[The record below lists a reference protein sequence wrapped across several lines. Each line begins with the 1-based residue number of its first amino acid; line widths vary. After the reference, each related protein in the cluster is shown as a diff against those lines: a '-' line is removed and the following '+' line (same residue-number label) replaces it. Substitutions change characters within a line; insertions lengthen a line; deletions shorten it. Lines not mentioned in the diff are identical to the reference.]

1 MSSVIIFFKS
11 MTAGKY
17 MLLLLSPLL
26 IIMLSMQTILIAL
39 LSIIFIDLLT
49 GIRRAHYEQS
59 VNFRPWE
66 KRFWKVI
73 RSHALRKTLRK
84 TTEYIFG
91 VIAFI
96 VLEGLV
102 FKNLRINAMGYQ
114 YSLSE
119 LAGTI
124 FCLVEVYSIYENM
137 EAVSGNNLIKRLL
150 SLLPQKF
157 KKVFEDVKG
166 NK

>member
-1 MSSVIIFFKS
+1 
-11 MTAGKY
+11 
-17 MLLLLSPLL
+17 
-26 IIMLSMQTILIAL
+26 MQTILIAL

-49 GIRRAHYEQS
+49 GIRRSHYE
-59 VNFRPWE
+59 NKIGFTPW
-66 KRFWKVI
+66 KKKFWTII

-96 VLEGLV
+96 ILEGLV
-102 FKNLRINAMGYQ
+102 FQKLKITAMGLEYT
-114 YSLSE
+114 LSE
-119 LAGTI
+119 LAGVL

-137 EAVSGNNLIKRLL
+137 EAVSGRNPLKRIL

-157 KKVFEDVKG
+157 KKVFKDVEN

>member
-1 MSSVIIFFKS
+1 MSSVILFFKS

-39 LSIIFIDLLT
+39 LGIIFIDLLT

-59 VNFRPWE
+59 IGFKPW
-66 KRFWKVI
+66 KKKFWKVI

-91 VIAFI
+91 VIAFVI
-96 VLEGLV
+96 LEGLV
-102 FKNLRINAMGYQ
+102 FKDLNITAMGSQ

-119 LAGTI
+119 LAGTV

-137 EAVSGNNLIKRLL
+137 EAVSGNNPLKRLI
-150 SLLPQKF
+150 SILPPKVKKLF
-157 KKVFEDVKG
+157 KDV
-166 NK
+166 

>member
-1 MSSVIIFFKS
+1 
-11 MTAGKY
+11 
-17 MLLLLSPLL
+17 
-26 IIMLSMQTILIAL
+26 MQMILIAL

-49 GIRRAHYEQS
+49 GIRRAHYEQGIK
-59 VNFRPWE
+59 FRPW
-66 KRFWKVI
+66 KKKFWKVI
-73 RSHALRKTLRK
+73 RSHALRKTLKK
-84 TTEYIFG
+84 TTEYLFG

-96 VLEGLV
+96 ILEGLV
-102 FKNLRINAMGYQ
+102 FKDLRITAMGYQ
-114 YSLSE
+114 YSLAE

-137 EAVSGNNLIKRLL
+137 EAVSGNNPLKRLL

-157 KKVFEDVKG
+157 KKAFKDVKS

>member
-1 MSSVIIFFKS
+1 MSSVILFFKS

-39 LSIIFIDLLT
+39 LGIIFIDLLT
-49 GIRRAHYEQS
+49 GIRRAHYEKDIE
-59 VNFRPWE
+59 FKPW
-66 KRFWKVI
+66 KKKFWKVI

-96 VLEGLV
+96 ILEGLV
-102 FKNLRINAMGYQ
+102 FKDLKITAMGSQ
-114 YSLSE
+114 YSLAE

-137 EAVSGNNLIKRLL
+137 EAVSGNNPLKRII

-157 KKVFEDVKG
+157 KKLFK
-166 NK
+166 NA